1 MPAEPYQPAPLVA
14 EVKMTYRQGTN
25 LMSNIF
31 HVTKDVEWTGADL
44 DALAEVFYDWENSDA
59 KNDRSD
65 SIELTHITAAALVSE
80 DAPYRAR
87 AIDPAVGGILLGQ
100 ALPLN
105 VTLAV
110 TAVTGSRGRGR
121 QGRTFWIGL
130 AESQVDE
137 NVVTNTSQDN
147 IVDDMNAL
155 MTAVNAVAGQ
165 ELSVLHRF
173 KDGVKLASATSSPI
187 VTYTVR
193 DTTVDTQKNRL
204 PNHRRASPRSLEDLC
219 AEVVRRGGTCSVT

>member
-1 MPAEPYQPAPLVA
+1 MADYQPAPLVA

-25 LMSNIF
+25 LMSNIY
-31 HVTKDVEWTGADL
+31 HVAKDVEWSGADL
-44 DALAEVFYDWENSDA
+44 DALLEVFYDWENLDA
-59 KNDRSD
+59 KNDRGT
-65 SIELTHITAAALVSE
+65 SIELVHMTAAALVSE
-80 DAPYRAR
+80 TAPYRAR
-87 AIDPAVGGILLGQ
+87 AIDPAVGGIQPGQ

-110 TAVTGSRGRGR
+110 AGVTGARGRGR

-130 AESQVDE
+130 TEGQVDE

-155 MTAVNAVAGQ
+155 LTAVNAVAGQ
-165 ELSVLHRF
+165 QLVVLHRYL
-173 KDGVKLASATSSPI
+173 GGIKLVEATFSPI
-187 VTYTVR
+187 IVYTIR

-204 PNHRRASPRSLEDLC
+204 PNHRRASQRSLADLC
-219 AEVVRRGGTCSVT
+219 AEVIRRGGSCTP